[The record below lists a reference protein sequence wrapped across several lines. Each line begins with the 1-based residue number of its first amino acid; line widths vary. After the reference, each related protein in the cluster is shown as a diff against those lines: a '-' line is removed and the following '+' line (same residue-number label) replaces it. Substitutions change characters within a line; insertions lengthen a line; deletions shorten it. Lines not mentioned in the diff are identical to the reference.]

1 MQKFITM
8 LEEATAKKLV
18 LKAKDTAMDRA
29 AENFALDFNEDN
41 PKVSIQQ
48 ARNAFIFAKA
58 VDADD
63 KQRDAWA
70 KDPAA
75 LDKAIADEKWKKKEA
90 AWARESEKFNKEPAK
105 PKGLMSD
112 KEFEKMVA
120 GAKKDYLSDNPD
132 GDIQDVA
139 MDIADSLLYDKKL
152 FDFLKYKYNTTDRG
166 QIKALLADRIA
177 G

>member
-18 LKAKDTAMDRA
+18 L
-29 AENFALDFNEDN
+29 
-41 PKVSIQQ
+41 
-48 ARNAFIFAKA
+48 
-58 VDADD
+58 
-63 KQRDAWA
+63 
-70 KDPAA
+70 
-75 LDKAIADEKWKKKEA
+75 
-90 AWARESEKFNKEPAK
+90 
-105 PKGLMSD
+105 MSD
-112 KEFEKMVA
+112 KEFEKMVT

-139 MDIADSLLYDKKL
+139 MDIADSMLHDKKL

-166 QIKALLADRIA
+166 QIKELLADRIV